1 MSKASIDAILG
12 RLEFSTRRVP
22 VMIQTE
28 AAECGLACLAMI
40 ACYYGFRTDL
50 STLRARFS
58 LSLKGSNL
66 AQLVR
71 YANDL
76 NLFSRSLRLE
86 VDELSGLKLPCIL
99 HWNLNHFVVLQK
111 VDRKAIVIHDPS
123 IGVRRVALA
132 EVSNH
137 FTGVAL
143 ELTPTVQFKAVD
155 EARRVSLSG
164 LMGKVE
170 GLWKSLGLILAMAL
184 ALEVFGLISPM
195 FNQWVVDEALTSAD
209 RDLLNVLVIG
219 FVLMLIIQTA
229 ISLARGWTVMYLA
242 THLNLQWT
250 ANVFR
255 HMLRLPAAWFEK
267 RHLGDIVSRFG
278 SIGSIQQ
285 TLTTGF
291 IEAMLDGLMAT
302 ATLGMMLL
310 YSIKLTIVVL
320 IAVLLYAMLR
330 GLSYRP
336 LREANQES
344 LVLSAKEQSCFLETI
359 RGVQAIKLFGR
370 ELDRQSR
377 WLNLKVDSVNRGVRT
392 QKFMLWFGIA
402 NTGLF
407 GVQSL
412 LLFWL
417 GAHMV
422 MDGGFT
428 VGMLFAFTSYSGQF
442 TGRLSSLIDK
452 FVSFRMLSLHGERL
466 ADIVL
471 AIAEEDAI
479 HDVDSTHLVPRI
491 EMINVSFRYGQGE
504 PWVVRHLNLTI
515 EPGESVALVGPSG
528 CGKTT
533 LVKLILGVLSP
544 SEGEIRYGGTPI
556 QTLGHRAYRQAM
568 AVVMQD
574 DQLLSGS
581 LSENISFFDHH
592 IDQSHI
598 ESCARL
604 AAIHEDI
611 AAMPMGYHTLA
622 GDMGTTLSGGQ
633 KQRVLL
639 ARALYKSPK
648 VLVLDEATSHLD
660 VERER
665 LVNQAICAL
674 DITRISVAH
683 RPETIAMS
691 GRVVRMNKG
700 VIEQDFKQIVTSA
713 ALHIDNDCVIPPAR
727 A

>member
-1 MSKASIDAILG
+1 MNKSAVEASLG
-12 RLEFSTRRVP
+12 RLEFFARRMP
-22 VMIQTE
+22 VIIQTE

-40 ACYYGFRTDL
+40 AGHHGFLTDL
-50 STLRARFS
+50 SALRARFS

-76 NLFSRSLRLE
+76 NLFSRPLRLE
-86 VDELSGLKLPCIL
+86 VDELSSLKLPCIL

-111 VDRKAIVIHDPS
+111 VEQKGIVIHDPS
-123 IGVRRVALA
+123 VGVRKMAFA
-132 EVSNH
+132 EVGKH

-143 ELTPTVQFKAVD
+143 ELTPT
-155 EARRVSLSG
+155 
-164 LMGKVE
+164 M
-170 GLWKSLGLILAMAL
+170 MA
-184 ALEVFGLISPM
+184 I
-195 FNQWVVDEALTSAD
+195 
-209 RDLLNVLVIG
+209 
-219 FVLMLIIQTA
+219 
-229 ISLARGWTVMYLA
+229 
-242 THLNLQWT
+242 
-250 ANVFR
+250 
-255 HMLRLPAAWFEK
+255 
-267 RHLGDIVSRFG
+267 
-278 SIGSIQQ
+278 
-285 TLTTGF
+285 
-291 IEAMLDGLMAT
+291 
-302 ATLGMMLL
+302 ATLAMMLL
-310 YSIKLTIVVL
+310 YSPKLTLVVVL
-320 IAVLLYAMLR
+320 AVLLYAMLR
-330 GLSYRP
+330 SLSYRP
-336 LREANQES
+336 LRAASQES
-344 LVLSAKEQSCFLETI
+344 LILSAKEQSCFLESI
-359 RGVQAIKLFGR
+359 RAVQAIKLFGR

-377 WLNLKVDSVNRGVRT
+377 WLNLKVDSVNRSVRT

-407 GVQSL
+407 GIQGL

-417 GAHMV
+417 GAQTV
-422 MDGGFT
+422 MDGAFT

-442 TGRLSSLIDK
+442 TSRLASLIDK
-452 FVSFRMLSLHGERL
+452 FFSFRMLSLHAERL

-471 AIAEEDAI
+471 ETAEEDTQHEA
-479 HDVDSTHLVPRI
+479 DATQLQSRI
-491 EMINVSFRYGQGE
+491 ELINVSFRYGQGE
-504 PWVVRHLNLTI
+504 PWVVRHLDLVI

-544 SEGEIRYGGTPI
+544 SEGEIRYGGMPI
-556 QTLGHRAYRQAM
+556 QALGHRAYRQAM

-581 LSENISFFDHH
+581 LSDNISFFDSHA
-592 IDQSHI
+592 DQDRI
-598 ESCARL
+598 QACARL
-604 AAIHEDI
+604 AAIHDDI

-665 LVNQAICAL
+665 MVNQSIRAL

-683 RPETIAMS
+683 RPETIAMC
-691 GRVVRMNKG
+691 GRVVRLNHG
-700 VIEQDFKQIVTSA
+700 TIEQDFRQLDTHA
-713 ALHIDNDCVIPPAR
+713 A
-727 A
+727 

>member
-1 MSKASIDAILG
+1 MNKSAVEASLG
-12 RLEFSTRRVP
+12 RLEFFARRMP
-22 VMIQTE
+22 VIIQTE

-40 ACYYGFRTDL
+40 AGHHGFLTDL
-50 STLRARFS
+50 SALRARFS

-76 NLFSRSLRLE
+76 NLFSRPLRLE
-86 VDELSGLKLPCIL
+86 VDELSSLKLPCIL

-111 VDRKAIVIHDPS
+111 VEQKGIVIHDPS
-123 IGVRRVALA
+123 VGVRKVAFA
-132 EVSNH
+132 EVGKH

-143 ELTPTVQFKAVD
+143 ELTPT
-155 EARRVSLSG
+155 
-164 LMGKVE
+164 M
-170 GLWKSLGLILAMAL
+170 MA
-184 ALEVFGLISPM
+184 I
-195 FNQWVVDEALTSAD
+195 
-209 RDLLNVLVIG
+209 
-219 FVLMLIIQTA
+219 
-229 ISLARGWTVMYLA
+229 
-242 THLNLQWT
+242 
-250 ANVFR
+250 
-255 HMLRLPAAWFEK
+255 
-267 RHLGDIVSRFG
+267 
-278 SIGSIQQ
+278 
-285 TLTTGF
+285 
-291 IEAMLDGLMAT
+291 
-302 ATLGMMLL
+302 ATLAMMLL
-310 YSIKLTIVVL
+310 YSPKLTLVVVL
-320 IAVLLYAMLR
+320 AVLLYAMLR
-330 GLSYRP
+330 SLSYRP
-336 LREANQES
+336 LRAASQES
-344 LVLSAKEQSCFLETI
+344 LILSAKEQSCFLESI
-359 RGVQAIKLFGR
+359 RAVQAIKLFGR

-377 WLNLKVDSVNRGVRT
+377 WLNLKVDSVNRSVRT

-407 GVQSL
+407 GIQGL

-422 MDGGFT
+422 MDGAFT

-442 TGRLSSLIDK
+442 TSRLASLIDK
-452 FVSFRMLSLHGERL
+452 FFSFRMLSLHDERL

-471 AIAEEDAI
+471 ETAEEDTQHEA
-479 HDVDSTHLVPRI
+479 DATQLQSRI
-491 EMINVSFRYGQGE
+491 ELINVSFRYGQGE
-504 PWVVRHLNLTI
+504 PWVVRHLDLVI

-544 SEGEIRYGGTPI
+544 SEGEIRYDGMPI
-556 QTLGHRAYRQAM
+556 QALGHRAYRQAM

-581 LSENISFFDHH
+581 LSDNISFFDSHA
-592 IDQSHI
+592 DQDRI
-598 ESCARL
+598 QACARL
-604 AAIHEDI
+604 AAIHDDI

-665 LVNQAICAL
+665 MVNQSIRAL

-683 RPETIAMS
+683 RPETIAMC
-691 GRVVRMNKG
+691 GRVVRLNHG
-700 VIEQDFKQIVTSA
+700 TIEQDFRQLDTHA
-713 ALHIDNDCVIPPAR
+713 A
-727 A
+727 